1 MNTEIKK
8 YPIEDSIGFSS
19 RRGVKVLSNM
29 DCSCPLYYKG
39 VEYNSVEQL
48 FHVLKYQK
56 VAELAMKCKNGKEV
70 KRLNALYME
79 DRDFRWDTNDERK
92 RKRQQY
98 YQDLYDLLHICHQ
111 VKYQY
116 NEEFR
121 KVILE
126 SGDKFLVEDCHWLD
140 GTRTRGELYGTR
152 RDEKNGVFV
161 GRNICGQSL
170 MELRNEVK
178 ENNMKENSNKPQKGG
193 KKRVADILV
202 SGQDRA
208 EHDFYATPPEAVKY
222 LLNVEKFD
230 TDIWE
235 CASGQNHLADVLKE
249 YGYDVR
255 TTDIVKRTPTT
266 EKMDF
271 LNCKDTTW
279 DGDIIT
285 NPPFKLATDFVK
297 KGLSLVGEG
306 HKVAMFLRLQFLDT
320 LGRYNQLFKDN
331 PPKKI
336 YIITRRISCAKNGD
350 FSLCKSGVVSYAWLV
365 WEKGYQGKAETD
377 WINHDEELDEN
388 RMRATPK
395 VAKKTENKA
404 TRTRIICFWNQSV
417 TETSYLMRSLNPGT
431 EANHRAIEI
440 GIAEDKFASTIPT
453 INQSASINGLQTAM
467 CQTLTVPISA
477 VGWHVGIYEMPQC
490 TARGTPIR

>member
-8 YPIEDSIGFSS
+8 YPIADSIGFSS

-56 VAELAMKCKNGKEV
+56 VAEMAMKCKNGKEV

-170 MELRNEVK
+170 MELRDEVK
-178 ENNMKENSNKPQKGG
+178 EG
-193 KKRVADILV
+193 KI
-202 SGQDRA
+202 
-208 EHDFYATPPEAVKY
+208 
-222 LLNVEKFD
+222 
-230 TDIWE
+230 
-235 CASGQNHLADVLKE
+235 
-249 YGYDVR
+249 
-255 TTDIVKRTPTT
+255 
-266 EKMDF
+266 
-271 LNCKDTTW
+271 
-279 DGDIIT
+279 
-285 NPPFKLATDFVK
+285 
-297 KGLSLVGEG
+297 
-306 HKVAMFLRLQFLDT
+306 
-320 LGRYNQLFKDN
+320 
-331 PPKKI
+331 
-336 YIITRRISCAKNGD
+336 
-350 FSLCKSGVVSYAWLV
+350 
-365 WEKGYQGKAETD
+365 
-377 WINHDEELDEN
+377 
-388 RMRATPK
+388 
-395 VAKKTENKA
+395 
-404 TRTRIICFWNQSV
+404 
-417 TETSYLMRSLNPGT
+417 
-431 EANHRAIEI
+431 
-440 GIAEDKFASTIPT
+440 
-453 INQSASINGLQTAM
+453 
-467 CQTLTVPISA
+467 
-477 VGWHVGIYEMPQC
+477 
-490 TARGTPIR
+490 